1 MLFKM
6 DNTAVYTLSIPL
18 LFSILF
24 GYVHHFSRLYVSN
37 TKMIIRQ
44 GDQIQFLLTRIIE
57 LDKKVKSLKSDIAI
71 EKLDFLDD
79 EELDCLEEE
88 KEKSDCLDEEELDCL
103 EEASQSLE
111 EESQSLEEDSQC
123 LEEKSQYL
131 EEVSDCLEEKSQ
143 CLEKDFELVE
153 PNSTYKI
160 TKNNGWLRFIF

>member
-79 EELDCLEEE
+79 EELDYLEEE
-88 KEKSDCLDEEELDCL
+88 KEKSDCLEKESQCL
-103 EEASQSLE
+103 EEKSQC
-111 EESQSLEEDSQC
+111 LEEDSQC
-123 LEEKSQYL
+123 LEE
-131 EEVSDCLEEKSQ
+131 ESDCLEEKSQ